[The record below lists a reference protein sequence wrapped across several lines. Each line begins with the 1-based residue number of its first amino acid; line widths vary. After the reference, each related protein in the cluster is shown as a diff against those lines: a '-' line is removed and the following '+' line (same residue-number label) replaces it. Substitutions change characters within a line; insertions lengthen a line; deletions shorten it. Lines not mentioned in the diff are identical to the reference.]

1 MEWTS
6 LIRWNEIHLN
16 ANPRRRMPEPYQRC
30 LVLRQVRGRV
40 LLDVATYKANERV
53 FSTPTQDI
61 PAENGMLWVPAGCAR
76 ADRRSV

>member
-1 MEWTS
+1 MIDERS
-6 LIRWNEIHLN
+6 LLAAIKDAWRTGGYSVVGNGGE
-16 ANPRRRMPEPYQRC
+16 

-61 PAENGMLWVPAGCAR
+61 PAENGMLWVPAGCVR